1 MKIKSIKAKAKY
13 SPQNTAI
20 LNYINEN
27 GGITAREAMNI
38 LFIGNLKGRI
48 CELRKAGYDLPIEKV
63 RNDTNTGYHARYM
76 FTANDA
82 VKFNG

>member
-1 MKIKSIKAKAKY
+1 MKIKVKVKPRY
-13 SPQNTAI
+13 SPQNKAI
-20 LNYINEN
+20 LDYIDEN

-38 LFIGNLKGRI
+38 LFVGNLKGRI
-48 CELRKAGYDLPIEKV
+48 HELRQAGFDLPYEKI

-82 VKFNG
+82 IRYNG